1 MHSSLRFF
9 SQNKSYCLLLIL
21 VSIRMICIHAN
32 FSYASRRVLSNFWK
46 EEKKIKMK
54 ICQHYC
60 VSFYKYINHDHQLI
74 TYVQKKNMLDNN
86 KLAINFQHLLVDIYR
101 NLHIL

>member
-46 EEKKIKMK
+46 EEKK
-54 ICQHYC
+54 
-60 VSFYKYINHDHQLI
+60 N
-74 TYVQKKNMLDNN
+74 KNENLP
-86 KLAINFQHLLVDIYR
+86 ALLR
-101 NLHIL
+101 FFL

>member
-1 MHSSLRFF
+1 
-9 SQNKSYCLLLIL
+9 
-21 VSIRMICIHAN
+21 MICIHAN

-54 ICQHYC
+54 ICRNYC
-60 VSFYKYINHDHQLI
+60 GSFYKYINHDHQLI

-86 KLAINFQHLLVDIYR
+86 KLAINFQHLLVDI
-101 NLHIL
+101 